1 MNCRVLTVQ
10 ACLLRVIQHTLM
22 YQWVGGHHEVI
33 WEEDIAKY
41 GVEVDQD
48 HCQPKREHNGLEIAE
63 NTLDY
68 IL

>member
-1 MNCRVLTVQ
+1 
-10 ACLLRVIQHTLM
+10 M

-33 WEEDIAKY
+33 WEEDIAEY

-48 HCQPKREHNGLEIAE
+48 HCQPKHEHNGLEIAE

>member
-1 MNCRVLTVQ
+1 
-10 ACLLRVIQHTLM
+10 M

-48 HCQPKREHNGLEIAE
+48 HRQPKREHNGLEIAE